1 MKFNSIPGP
10 RNWQPRALTAAQR
23 LEESCW
29 GFWCWRMSS
38 VTVRSPKD
46 RAARMARI
54 LPSSSTSWQW
64 TRVTSFLC
72 IGRLRTLWVVLFRP
86 TPLKESRKLFLGLQ
100 CNFRGQENFLWWAD
114 WLMGMWTVLGSARIS
129 KMNNKITQVKRCE
142 AFLEVHKSCYLMRIF
157 LTLNVPLLILVT
169 EK

>member
-1 MKFNSIPGP
+1 MLWKTRHGITYAMILKWGIAWWQQNLQWTTFVHNLQFLHHTSRIPRILNMKFGSIPGP
-10 RNWQPRALTAAQR
+10 RNWHPLALTAAHR
-23 LEESCW
+23 FEESCW
-29 GFWCWRMSS
+29 GFWCCRISS

-86 TPLKESRKLFLGLQ
+86 TPLKESKKLFLGLQ
-100 CNFRGQENFLWWAD
+100 STSDSRKTSDG
-114 WLMGMWTVLGSARIS
+114 
-129 KMNNKITQVKRCE
+129 
-142 AFLEVHKSCYLMRIF
+142 
-157 LTLNVPLLILVT
+157 LNDLR
-169 EK
+169 ECK

>member
-29 GFWCWRMSS
+29 GFWCCRMSS

-86 TPLKESRKLFLGLQ
+86 TPLKEKKLFLGLW
-100 CNFRGQENFLWWAD
+100 CNFRVQENYLWWAD
-114 WLMGMWTVLGSARIS
+114 WLTGCTRMLML
-129 KMNNKITQVKRCE
+129 KIIK
-142 AFLEVHKSCYLMRIF
+142 LHKWSIF
-157 LTLNVPLLILVT
+157 KSIQKLLPHVNITFMTWNIPLFILII

>member
-1 MKFNSIPGP
+1 MLYKTDMELPKPWSSSGILFGNNRISQRTSLCTSHLQLLHRTFRITGTVNIKLNHIPGP
-10 RNWQPRALTAAQR
+10 RNWQPLALTAAHR
-23 LEESCW
+23 LEDSCW

-46 RAARMARI
+46 RAALIARI

-86 TPLKESRKLFLGLQ
+86 TPLKESKKLFLGLQ
-100 CNFRGQENFLWWAD
+100 CSFKSPEKFPPMG
-114 WLMGMWTVLGSARIS
+114 WLT
-129 KMNNKITQVKRCE
+129 
-142 AFLEVHKSCYLMRIF
+142 
-157 LTLNVPLLILVT
+157 
-169 EK
+169 